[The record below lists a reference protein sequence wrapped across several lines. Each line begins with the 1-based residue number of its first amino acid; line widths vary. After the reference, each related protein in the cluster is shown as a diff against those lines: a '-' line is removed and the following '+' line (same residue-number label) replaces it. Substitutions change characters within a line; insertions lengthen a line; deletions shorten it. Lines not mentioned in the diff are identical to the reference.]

1 MLTAFRKWRFPLLL
15 VAFHAPALAAVVYF
29 QIRWPWLVG
38 SSAAEASLSAALLS
52 VGGAD
57 VGLLGLWAGLASRRP
72 IARWLAIVVCIFC
85 WCGVYDPDIFWTF
98 RHWSSIGSIG
108 QYGLSFELTA
118 LFGLPVLAISNIAGA
133 LVVLQRRGARFE
145 RLTADELHREAGH
158 RQFQISHLLLLT
170 AVLSFVLGFSANSR
184 QWLSR
189 QISMQWGFAAY
200 APIYSAETAIFSA
213 FALATIALVAVW
225 AALGRG
231 RPALRLA
238 MALATGGFMGFAWT
252 VAFTSPRHQEHLFWN
267 GLFSAGVGVLQAA
280 LICAVLLVVRYRGY
294 RFAADWDAS
303 RKFATRASS

>member
-85 WCGVYDPDIFWTF
+85 WCEVYDPAVL
-98 RHWSSIGSIG
+98 RMLRNWSYWS
-108 QYGLSFELTA
+108 YLARANREYRLFLELTA

-158 RQFQISHLLLLT
+158 RQF
-170 AVLSFVLGFSANSR
+170 
-184 QWLSR
+184 
-189 QISMQWGFAAY
+189 
-200 APIYSAETAIFSA
+200 
-213 FALATIALVAVW
+213 
-225 AALGRG
+225 
-231 RPALRLA
+231 
-238 MALATGGFMGFAWT
+238 
-252 VAFTSPRHQEHLFWN
+252 
-267 GLFSAGVGVLQAA
+267 
-280 LICAVLLVVRYRGY
+280 
-294 RFAADWDAS
+294 
-303 RKFATRASS
+303 